1 MTDAKETLGPAER
14 IINTL
19 LNTTQ
24 HLYHGRPGFVVKDT
38 RSATGV
44 RWSPV
49 THKVEGADK
58 AVYSLNK
65 VGRKTVKTRLGV
77 MDDQGIIRHNN
88 RKVGEYR
95 KPGLFPEVATWM
107 YKQVTDVYQMDN
119 EFAAKWASYAYD
131 QDHRDLKV
139 VLAAL
144 MLVQS
149 RRGDAI
155 REDDKILFYD
165 EDYRDV
171 GEAMLLLLS
180 RKDKKDLN
188 PKLLLRIHDLL
199 CLPEVAKINRDL
211 GFGRSARKPFLGR
224 FNKTVEKWLRYR
236 EENQQLLEG
245 LVKGGMRRTVMELA
259 RRVGY
264 KPTSEK
270 FFDVLRWKQV
280 QSKDG
285 RRDMSIGKKVTKAE
299 SWDKLTETEICQ
311 KIITD
316 KPNYKRIVGMVPK
329 NIGLTRAIMAATIEA
344 RCLSDKDLIILAPT
358 LEALGLLQDPEVLN
372 IWEQALKRATDM
384 RAANI
389 ATRVTHKATK
399 EKLEEAAD
407 TAIKEALKED
417 MKDIRVYIMVDVS
430 GSMHTAIEEAKLH
443 VAKFLQG
450 FPPERVHVC
459 VFNTVGRLVTIKH
472 QSAAGVT
479 QAFMGVRP
487 GGGTDYGSGVRV
499 LQQFQPSDDED
510 VLFLFVGDQAAN
522 DFVPAVNNSGLRP
535 MAFGHVQVGHY
546 SVNATRLAVENT
558 ARKLDI
564 PCFMI
569 DKSTFEDPYAI
580 TRTIRALV
588 AATPF
593 NRVANRKA
601 PRKSLI
607 EKIMEYKL
615 LEKPI
620 WALSA

>member
-1 MTDAKETLGPAER
+1 MTDVQETLGPAER

-19 LNTTQ
+19 LAHSDHMVHN
-24 HLYHGRPGFVVKDT
+24 RPGMVVKDT
-38 RSATGV
+38 RAVTGV

-58 AVYSLNK
+58 VVYSLNK
-65 VGRKTVKTRLGV
+65 VGRKTTKTRVGV
-77 MDDQGIIRHNN
+77 MDDQGVIRHNG

-95 KPGLFPEVATWM
+95 KPGLFPEVAVWM
-107 YKQVTDVYQMDN
+107 YKQATDVYQMDN
-119 EFAAKWASYAYD
+119 EFAAKWASYAYN

-155 REDDKILFYD
+155 REGDAIVFYD

-199 CLPEVAKINRDL
+199 SLPEVAQINRDL
-211 GFGRSARKPFLGR
+211 GFGRSARKPFYGR
-224 FNKTVEKWLRYR
+224 FNKTVDKWLRYR
-236 EENQQLLEG
+236 EENPQLLEG
-245 LVKGGMRRTVMELA
+245 LVKGGMRKTVMELA
-259 RRVGY
+259 RRIGY

-270 FFDVLRWKQV
+270 FFEILRWKQV

-285 RRDMSIGKKVTKAE
+285 RRDMAIDKEVAKAE
-299 SWDKLTETEICQ
+299 SWEGLTEAEICE
-311 KIITD
+311 KIVAN

-329 NIGLTRAIMAATIEA
+329 EIGLTRAIMAATIEA

-358 LEALGLLQDPEVLN
+358 LEALGLLQDPEVSN

-389 ATRVTHKATK
+389 AARVTHKATK

-407 TAIKEALKED
+407 TAVKEALKED
-417 MKDIRVYIMVDVS
+417 MKDIRVYFMVDVS
-430 GSMHTAIEEAKLH
+430 GSMRTAIEEAKPYI
-443 VAKFLQG
+443 AKFLQG
-450 FPPERVHVC
+450 FPPEKVHVC
-459 VFNTVGRLVTIKH
+459 VFNTVGRLVKIKH
-472 QSAAGVT
+472 PSAAGVT
-479 QAFMGVRP
+479 QAFMGIRA
-487 GGGTDYGSGVRV
+487 GGGTDYGAGVRV
-499 LQQFQPSDDED
+499 LQQFQPGDDED
-510 VLFLFVGDQAAN
+510 TLFFFVGDQAAN

-546 SVNATRLAVENT
+546 STNATRLAVENT
-558 ARKLDI
+558 ARKLGI
-564 PCFMI
+564 PCFMV

-580 TRTIRALV
+580 PRTIRALI
-588 AATPF
+588 ASTPV
-593 NRVANRKA
+593 NRAPGRAA

-607 EKIMEYKL
+607 EQILEHEL
-615 LEKPI
+615 LQKPV
-620 WALSA
+620 WAA